1 MIADELTAWR
11 LRCRDCDATT
21 GGLTW
26 VTLLTLRGGPSCP
39 SCESNQVTAQDPAT
53 GAAITFPRPL
63 VPPVEWWQCCNC
75 GGTGLDAY
83 GDTCPHC
90 AGFGHCP

>member
-1 MIADELTAWR
+1 MTVDELTAWR
-11 LRCRDCDATT
+11 LRCRVCQVTS

-26 VTLLTLRGGPSCP
+26 VKLLGLRGGPSCS
-39 SCESNQVTAQDPAT
+39 SCGAKEVTAQEPAS
-53 GAAITFPRPL
+53 GAAVVFPRPL
-63 VPPVEWWQCCNC
+63 APLGELWRCCNC

-90 AGFGHCP
+90 AGLGHCQ